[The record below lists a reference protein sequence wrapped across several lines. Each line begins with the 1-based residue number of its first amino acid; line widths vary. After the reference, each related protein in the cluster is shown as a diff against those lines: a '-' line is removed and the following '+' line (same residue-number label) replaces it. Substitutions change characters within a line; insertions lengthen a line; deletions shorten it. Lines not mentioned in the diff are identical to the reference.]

1 MFYHDYKNACEQ
13 IADAAKQVPK
23 PERADFIFNEVQSH
37 RFVTHPRR
45 ALAVLQHSNYLELAE
60 ERLGRDI
67 FKAASSFEELA
78 QELAPHAMYYDCME
92 EYGHEWMRSVQRS
105 EERVSVLPTRA

>member
-13 IADAAKQVPK
+13 IADAAKNVPR
-23 PERADFIFNEVQSH
+23 PERSDFIFKEVESH

-45 ALAVLQHSNYLELAE
+45 ALAVLQHSNYLDLGE

-78 QELAPHAMYYDCME
+78 QELAPHAMYYDCLE
-92 EYGHEWMRSVQRS
+92 EYGYESLRDMRRI
-105 EERVSVLPTRA
+105 EGRLSVLPART